1 MTIRPLTF
9 ATLAIIIHVFIG
21 RDLRIIRDASSANKL
36 GLLFILML
44 GFAILILAFSVGVG
58 YNSMVINRSIIVRN
72 LWEIG
77 LIVVLGDFIRYKLI
91 KQTTEKE
98 RRITV
103 FILTIVL
110 VYSQMGEI
118 HRLTHGNMGVLDAF
132 FELIF
137 SSLVI
142 GSVVSY
148 FAIKGSF
155 LLVALVSFVYTMTPY
170 LIPIL
175 PTVSLV
181 AFSIIISILAFIS
194 AIIYYFLFDKNNK
207 PSEKIAEKRVARYNK
222 KTLVQRGMTIA
233 LICLII
239 AFVRGMFPIYPTVI
253 LTESMTGTFNRGSL
267 VFIERIKPDEV
278 FNRIQTGD
286 VIHFI
291 SHTGIEYVHRV
302 VDITYDAHGER
313 QYITRG
319 DAVYLNDPSPVP
331 QSEVLGIVHTFL
343 PYIGYPMVLLSER
356 R

>member
-9 ATLAIIIHVFIG
+9 AILAITIHVFIG
-21 RDLRIIRDASSANKL
+21 RDLRTIRDASVANKL

-58 YNSMVINRSIIVRN
+58 YNSMVTNGSIIVRN

-77 LIVVLGDFIRYKLI
+77 LIVVLGDFIRYTLI
-91 KQTTEKE
+91 KQATEKE
-98 RRITV
+98 RRIIV
-103 FILTIVL
+103 FMLTTVL
-110 VYSQMGEI
+110 VYSQINEI
-118 HRLTHGNMGVLDAF
+118 HRITHGNMGVLDAF

-137 SSLVI
+137 SPLVI

-148 FAIKGSF
+148 FAIKGPF

-170 LIPIL
+170 LMPIL

-194 AIIYYFLFDKNNK
+194 AIIYYFLFDNNKK
-207 PSEKIAEKRVARYNK
+207 PSEKIAEKRTARYNK
-222 KTLVQRGMTIA
+222 KTLLQRGMTIA
-233 LICLII
+233 IICLII

-267 VFIERIKPDEV
+267 VFIERIRPDEV
-278 FNRIQTGD
+278 FNRIREGD

-302 VDITYDAHGER
+302 VDITYDTYGER

-319 DAVYLNDPSPVP
+319 DAVYLTDPSPVP
-331 QSEVLGIVHTFL
+331 QSSILGIAHTFL
-343 PYIGYPMVLLSER
+343 PYIGYPVVLLNER